1 MARPR
6 KQEPTPLKEQSKYRS
21 SPPLTQEARE
31 TQLISLAQDLAE
43 QRLRDGTASAQE
55 ITYYLR
61 LGSQRD
67 RLEREMLEEK
77 NKLLAAKTEMIKSAE
92 RTEQLYAEAI
102 KAFRMY
108 GGDGDDEEY
117 DDGGY
122 EE

>member
-21 SPPLTQEARE
+21 SPPLTQEARV

-61 LGSQRD
+61 LGSERD
-67 RLEREMLEEK
+67 KLEREALEAK
-77 NKLLAAKTEMIKSAE
+77 NQLLAAKTEAIKSAE
-92 RTEQLYAEAI
+92 NREQLYAEVLR
-102 KAFRMY
+102 AFRMY

-117 DDGGY
+117 DDGEY

>member
-6 KQEPTPLKEQSKYRS
+6 KQEPTPLKEQPKYRS
-21 SPPLTQEARE
+21 SPPLTQEARV

-61 LGSQRD
+61 LGSERD
-67 RLEREMLEEK
+67 KLEREALEAK
-77 NKLLAAKTEMIKSAE
+77 NQLLVAKTEAIKSAE
-92 RTEQLYAEAI
+92 NREQLYAEVLR
-102 KAFRMY
+102 AFRMY

>member
-21 SPPLTQEARE
+21 SPPLTQEARV

-61 LGSQRD
+61 RGSERD
-67 RLEREMLEEK
+67 KLEREALEAK
-77 NKLLAAKTEMIKSAE
+77 NQLLAAKTEAIKSAE
-92 RTEQLYAEAI
+92 NREQLYAEVLR
-102 KAFRMY
+102 AFRMY

-117 DDGGY
+117 DDGEY

>member
-6 KQEPTPLKEQSKYRS
+6 KQEPTPLKEQPKYRS
-21 SPPLTQEARE
+21 SPPLTQEARV

-61 LGSQRD
+61 LGSERD
-67 RLEREMLEEK
+67 KLEREALEAK
-77 NKLLAAKTEMIKSAE
+77 NQLLAAKTEAIKSAE
-92 RTEQLYAEAI
+92 NREQLYAEVL

>member
-21 SPPLTQEARE
+21 SPPLTQEARV

-61 LGSQRD
+61 LGSERD
-67 RLEREMLEEK
+67 KLEREALEAK
-77 NKLLAAKTEMIKSAE
+77 NQLLAAKTEAIKSAE
-92 RTEQLYAEAI
+92 NREQLYAEVLR
-102 KAFRMY
+102 AFRMY

>member
-6 KQEPTPLKEQSKYRS
+6 KQEPTPLKEQPKYRS
-21 SPPLTQEARE
+21 SPPLTQEARV

-61 LGSQRD
+61 LGSERD
-67 RLEREMLEEK
+67 KLEREALEAK
-77 NKLLAAKTEMIKSAE
+77 NQLLAAKTEAIKSAE
-92 RTEQLYAEAI
+92 NREQLYAEVLR
-102 KAFRMY
+102 AFRMY